1 MRNIRRLIYISV
13 FLLWAE
19 SFPPIS
25 DLFSFLSIYGH
36 ELYWTDI
43 VFGMLLLWSVAN
55 LTIVERHLRHNALHQ
70 RTIFLFML
78 WGLIPL
84 IGGWLNDNNNLFS
97 TMRLFVWGLLAIIG
111 PLGFL
116 SFQQFYRFI
125 KYYLFLHAIRIFYY
139 FIFIVTGQILWS
151 DKFLN
156 FNRWDI
162 TACIILITAIAIF
175 LKDKK
180 RYEKFLIYLVL
191 PLSLFIAIIDQSRT
205 IYIIFL
211 FSICIFIFI
220 GKRLPGFRL
229 QNFRNYFLF
238 SGVIFLLLIFP
249 ISYEIFSIVQDRFES
264 LFNYETDV
272 SAMTRIIAWST
283 SLERIEQSPFL
294 GSGAGAEVSV
304 FYPGLMAVP
313 MTPHNVYLQTA
324 VWGGISTVL
333 FFLIVQVKIIRHG
346 LKQSLQASPRMAFY
360 LLAGSTIMIAI
371 LFASIF
377 SPAAGN
383 VYFSYWFY
391 ATLVLIPLRLEKKS
405 ALTDQKKI

>member
-1 MRNIRRLIYISV
+1 MRKIRSLIYISV

-19 SFPPIS
+19 SFPPTS
-25 DLFSFLSIYGH
+25 GLFSFISIYGH

-55 LTIVERHLRHNALHQ
+55 LTIVERHLRYNDLHQ

-78 WGLIPL
+78 WGLIPF
-84 IGGWLNDNNNLFS
+84 IYGWLNGNNNLFS

-111 PLGFL
+111 PLSFL
-116 SFQQFYRFI
+116 SFQQFYNFI
-125 KYYLFLHAIRIFYY
+125 KFHLFLHTIAIFYY
-139 FIFIVTGQILWS
+139 FIFILTGQILLGTR
-151 DKFLN
+151 FLG
-156 FNRWDI
+156 FNQWDI
-162 TACIILITAIAIF
+162 TACIILISAIAVF
-175 LKDKK
+175 SKDKK
-180 RYEKFLIYLVL
+180 RYEKFLISLVL
-191 PLSLFIAIIDQSRT
+191 PLSIFIVIIDQSRT
-205 IYIIFL
+205 LYIVFL
-211 FSICIFIFI
+211 ISIFIFTFT
-220 GKRLPGFRL
+220 GKKLPGFRL
-229 QNFRNYFLF
+229 QNFRNYFLL
-238 SGVIFLLLIFP
+238 SSVIFLLLILP
-249 ISYEIFSIVQDRFES
+249 ISSEIFSIVQGRFES
-264 LFNYETDV
+264 LVKYETDK
-272 SAMTRIIAWST
+272 SAMVRIIAWNIT
-283 SLERIEQSPFL
+283 LEKIIQHPIL
-294 GSGAGAEVSV
+294 GSGSGAEVGV
-304 FYPGLMAVP
+304 IDILQGGT

-346 LKQSLQASPRMAFY
+346 LKESLRASPRISVF

-383 VYFSYWFY
+383 IYFSYWFY